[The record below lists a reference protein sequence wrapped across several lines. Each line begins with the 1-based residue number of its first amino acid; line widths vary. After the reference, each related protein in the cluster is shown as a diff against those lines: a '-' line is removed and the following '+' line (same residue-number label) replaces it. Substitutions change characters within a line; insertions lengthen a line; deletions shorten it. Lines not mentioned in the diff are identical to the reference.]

1 METAQPAAPFT
12 NFLESFTTAD
22 SPDQAVLP
30 EHTPPATPAK
40 PDAKHREGRPP
51 VDKSVPFAPGSAVYL
66 PNVAD
71 LASAPPNVPQ
81 QQPGLM
87 AASDAP
93 QASAAQTAPAPKTET
108 ARVALPEEITGP
120 IVQTRPLVALPEQ
133 TVLPPAGDV
142 REQPFLPPLPRT
154 PAIVWWS
161 GSRAEPP
168 VSHPVPATCVD
179 PPADASRLQTPA
191 PTAHQNSPAPPE
203 QPAFPEDSVAPS
215 LLQSLV
221 SPPGAAEPAT
231 LPPATL
237 RTPPQTVS
245 AALSP
250 AMPASPPPMAP
261 ATVTQTEPA
270 APPQTTP
277 ATPPQTTPATPP
289 QTTPAALP
297 RDTSVARQDSPPRPK
312 PSVGPTGLPQPDLDP
327 NPPEKQRQR
336 PAVSRRDSP
345 AASGSVPLA
354 TSLARTPSVPPP
366 RVPGAQESPSE
377 VCQRDPSV
385 APPDLPLTIATSVKA
400 PPATDAPTHRN
411 RNKRTPGKDLAALPS
426 QSPGA
431 VYRSNP
437 PIEPRHRI
445 ELPGTPAPAE
455 TPVPPVTAAAHPV
468 RAARVAFASPA
479 AAVPLLPQSIYPS
492 VPEQQ
497 NPVVTTAGAPPAQNT
512 VHAANKTTG
521 LFTSPVPAASHQ
533 ASTPPPVPRS
543 PAQSD
548 PQPERQGSGAN
559 SRPSVAAIVQDASTD
574 CAPPAETAFL
584 AHLVPATEPAPE
596 AAPQARAVPA
606 PHPTGA
612 VRLVTPEVPSAAIPS
627 TDKPPDP
634 AAPPEPEPAR
644 SMQKTPPATVEH
656 LKKTDAPAAVP
667 AAPPAESA
675 VRTTT
680 QPLTAPEARSSSR
693 APESPRN
700 ETVPAARVQAAA
712 PLPEP
717 VNAPAGSRNVEMH
730 FTVDEGRVQVH
741 VAERGGEVRV
751 AVHTPDANLAGTLR
765 EELPQL
771 TSRLEQSGFHTETWH
786 GPTAG
791 SSEGARAAEPAP
803 GSPRQDSPDA
813 QQRHSGGQ
821 QNEEQQRRQPPEEQA
836 GPRPGREDFSWL
848 FDAVRIN
855 D

>member
-1 METAQPAAPFT
+1 METAHPAAPFT
-12 NFLESFTTAD
+12 KFLESFTTAD
-22 SPDQAVLP
+22 LPDQALLP

-40 PDAKHREGRPP
+40 PDAKQRECRPP
-51 VDKSVPFAPGSAVYL
+51 VDKSVAFAPASAVYL

-81 QQPGLM
+81 RQPGLM

-93 QASAAQTAPAPKTET
+93 HASAAQTAPAPNAET

-120 IVQTRPLVALPEQ
+120 IVQTRPTATPPEQ
-133 TVLPPAGDV
+133 AVPPPSGDV

-154 PAIVWWS
+154 PAVVWWS

-168 VSHPVPATCVD
+168 VSLPAPATCVD
-179 PPADASRLQTPA
+179 RPADASRLQTPA
-191 PTAHQNSPAPPE
+191 PSAHQNSPAPPE
-203 QPAFPEDSVAPS
+203 KPAISEDSVAPS
-215 LLQSLV
+215 LLPSLV
-221 SPPGAAEPAT
+221 PPPGAAEPPT
-231 LPPATL
+231 PPPATL

-245 AALSP
+245 ATLSP
-250 AMPASPPPMAP
+250 AMPATPPPMAP

-277 ATPPQTTPATPP
+277 VTPPQAAPAP
-289 QTTPAALP
+289 LP
-297 RDTSVARQDSPPRPK
+297 GDTSVARQDSPSRPK
-312 PSVGPTGLPQPDLDP
+312 PSAGPPSLTQPDLDP

-336 PAVSRRDSP
+336 PAVKRQDSP
-345 AASGSVPLA
+345 AVSRPVPVA
-354 TSLARTPSVPPP
+354 TSLAWAPSVPPP
-366 RVPGAQESPSE
+366 PVPGAQESPSA
-377 VCQRDPSV
+377 VCQRDRSV
-385 APPDLPLTIATSVKA
+385 APPDLPLTIATSLKA
-400 PPATDAPTHRN
+400 PPATVAPAPRN
-411 RNKRTPGKDLAALPS
+411 RNKRAPGKDLAALPLLPPVS
-426 QSPGA
+426 

-437 PIEPRHRI
+437 PPAPRPNI
-445 ELPGTPAPAE
+445 ELPSTPAHADAA
-455 TPVPPVTAAAHPV
+455 VPPVAPAAHPV
-468 RAARVAFASPA
+468 RAARTATASPA
-479 AAVPLLPQSIYPS
+479 ATVPLLPQSIYPS

-543 PAQSD
+543 PARSD
-548 PQPERQGSGAN
+548 PQPERQGSGTN

-574 CAPPAETAFL
+574 SAPPAETAFL

-813 QQRHSGGQ
+813 QQRRSGGQ

-836 GPRPGREDFSWL
+836 VPRPGREDFSWL